1 MGDEESPD
9 DSIADGGLEVSKA
22 RQRTLFPEPEPEP
35 PEPRDDDPDTWLFT
49 LEDDDAE
56 EEQ

>member
-1 MGDEESPD
+1 M
-9 DSIADGGLEVSKA
+9 SKA

-35 PEPRDDDPDTWLFT
+35 PEPRDDNPDTWLFT